1 MPSKTGSCQSC
12 HSTFSR
18 YLSFMEWHDFFCQ
31 NMNGHVLTLDFFGQ
45 FEESTI
51 ASILIFFSISQNWYL
66 LLSHKSISMCI
77 TGGTKNAHSFI
88 AMCRV
93 PSPNSQN
100 LLTPLHKKS
109 PSFIT
114 MYSVHPKILR
124 IFRWH
129 CIRDQNR

>member
-100 LLTPLHKKS
+100 LLPALHKEALHLLLCTVYTPKFS
-109 PSFIT
+109 ESFAGIA
-114 MYSVHPKILR
+114 
-124 IFRWH
+124 
-129 CIRDQNR
+129 